1 MQIGLGTYN
10 NAYKAH
16 KFPISKLNIT
26 MLTKYLIYNHCGRIA
41 MVEWILLVYTAFPV
55 SFYCFTESKYY
66 IYFKLKKFQNSN
78 CLPCMGSLYETGIVN
93 LHCSKIKSKM
103 KGANKFLWFELEFK
117 YYVMWMF
124 VFTNWGYS
132 LTDIPCGL
140 ICYCAR

>member
-10 NAYKAH
+10 NVYKAH

-117 YYVMWMF
+117 
-124 VFTNWGYS
+124 
-132 LTDIPCGL
+132 
-140 ICYCAR
+140 